1 MRFVL
6 DASIALCWC
15 FEDEQSRY
23 SEAVLDALK
32 TNTAS
37 VPALWPLE
45 VTNGLLMGERR
56 GRLTPQNSVQFMAK
70 LCQLPVQVEGPIDIG
85 SAEKLLSMGRAQK
98 LTAYDALYLSL
109 AMEKGWPLATD
120 DKKLKRACRDVGV
133 DLYRPSLSTT

>member
-23 SEAVLDALK
+23 SEDVLDALK

-37 VPALWPLE
+37 VPSLWALE

-56 GRLTPQNSVQFMAK
+56 GRLTPQNSVQFIAK

-85 SAEKLLSMGRAQK
+85 STEKLVSIGRAQE
-98 LTAYDALYLSL
+98 LTVYDALYLSL
-109 AMEKGWPLATD
+109 AMENGWPLATD

-133 DLYRPSLSTT
+133 ERYRP

>member
-6 DASIALCWC
+6 DASIALSWC
-15 FEDEQSRY
+15 FEDERSRY

-45 VTNGLLMGERR
+45 VANGLLMGERR
-56 GRLTPQNSVQFMAK
+56 GRLTAQSSVQFMAK
-70 LCQLPVQVEGPIDIG
+70 LCQLPVQVEGPLDIG
-85 SAEKLLSMGRAQK
+85 SAEKLLSMGRSQQ

-120 DKKLKRACRDVGV
+120 DRKLKHACQDVGV
-133 DLYRPSLSTT
+133 ELYRP